1 MSGGDR
7 PYGETNAKHI
17 KEIHY
22 ITTRTKTAGNVMC
35 GHVRP
40 YGETHWR

>member
-7 PYGETNAKHI
+7 PYGETNATHI
-17 KEIHY
+17 KEHNIY
-22 ITTRTKTAGNVMC
+22 NADQTAGIAMC
-35 GHVRP
+35 GYVRP